1 MMGLQ
6 FFSLWSYSRSGWLLS
21 KSFLFCQAALF
32 LVLWLESTSFSCCCF
47 YLCLLAFLGY
57 WLLQHSVQDII
68 SRKKTQRTY
77 CQVVSWFLRN
87 RASLLSFHHISESYV
102 SFIWNVQSI
111 QLYLLERIGKST
123 PTVSYSGPK
132 KHWILTN
139 FQLFKSYRD

>member
-6 FFSLWSYSRSGWLLS
+6 FFPLWSYSRSGWLLS

-32 LVLWLESTSFSCCCF
+32 LVLWLESTSCCCF

-57 WLLQHSVQDII
+57 WLLQYSVQDII

-87 RASLLSFHHISESYV
+87 LASMLSFHHISESYV
-102 SFIWNVQSI
+102 SFICNIQSI
-111 QLYLLERIGKST
+111 QLYLVERTGKST

-132 KHWILTN
+132 KHWILTK